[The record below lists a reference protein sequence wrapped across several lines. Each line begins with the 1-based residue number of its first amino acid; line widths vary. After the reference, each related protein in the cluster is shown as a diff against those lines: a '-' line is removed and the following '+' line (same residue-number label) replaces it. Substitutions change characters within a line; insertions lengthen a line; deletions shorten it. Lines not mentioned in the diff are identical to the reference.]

1 MDAHLRIFISS
12 VRRGLEEE
20 RDALPGLVSAIG
32 HTPVRF
38 EDFTAQAVPSRE
50 ACLAGVASS
59 EVYLLLVGPHYGHVF
74 EDTRQSATHDEWIA
88 ATAAGLPRLV
98 YRKSGVE
105 LDADQAAFVA
115 GIEDY
120 AAGVFRDSFSST
132 AELLTK
138 VAAKIREL
146 AESSGPLAFAPMA
159 EAPVVQWRRQFELG
173 GQDQQFS
180 QATLEVHVLP
190 SPAGPLSARALA
202 ELGDALVGRMRRS
215 GLIDDRAGLATRTV
229 KDAIYLL
236 LGDDAPAAWNSGAE
250 GRTLGLRI
258 GQSGQVSAWASL
270 PRDSLGAVLDP
281 TQLPLQV
288 AGMLRLIGHT
298 QALSSPY
305 VAIAVGV
312 EPVRTVS
319 IGNVSDMPRTSAQF
333 LLMSDQP
340 LRAEP
345 DELVTLA
352 ALDHGAAE
360 AGSILSRR
368 LINAFYRHR

>member
-1 MDAHLRIFISS
+1 MKIFISS
-12 VRRGLEEE
+12 VRRGLEDE

-38 EDFTAQAVPSRE
+38 EDFTAQTVPSRE

-74 EDTRQSATHDEWIA
+74 EDTGQSATHDEWVA

-120 AAGVFRDSFSST
+120 AAGVFRDSYDST

-146 AESSGPLAFAPMA
+146 AESSKPLTFAPMA
-159 EAPVVQWRRQFELG
+159 EAPAVQWRRQFQPG
-173 GQDQQFS
+173 TQVQQFS
-180 QATLEVHVLP
+180 HPVLEVHVLP
-190 SPAGPLSARALA
+190 STLGSLSARALA

-215 GLIDDRAGLATRTV
+215 GLVDDRAGLETRAV
-229 KDAIYLL
+229 EDSIYLL
-236 LGDDAPAAWNSGAE
+236 LGDEAPGAWNTAVQ

-258 GQSGQVSAWASL
+258 AQSGQVSAWAYL
-270 PRDSLGAVLDP
+270 PRDSLGAVIDP
-281 TQLPLQV
+281 AQLPLQIG
-288 AGMLRLIGHT
+288 AMLRLIGHM
-298 QALSSPY
+298 QALCSPH

-312 EPVRTVS
+312 EPVSTVA
-319 IGNVSDMPRTSAQF
+319 IGNVSDMPRSSAQF
-333 LLMSDQP
+333 LLIFEEP
-340 LRAEP
+340 LRADP

-352 ALDHGAAE
+352 ALDAGAPE
-360 AGSILSRR
+360 AGGILSRR
-368 LINAFYRHR
+368 LIEAFRRHR

>member
-1 MDAHLRIFISS
+1 MRVFISS

-32 HTPVRF
+32 QTPVRF
-38 EDFTAQAVPSRE
+38 EDFTAQTVPSRE

-59 EVYLLLVGPHYGHVF
+59 DVYLLLVGAHYGHVF
-74 EDTRQSATHDEWIA
+74 EDTQQSATHDEWAA

-120 AAGVFRDSFSST
+120 AAGVFRDSFGST

-146 AESSGPLAFAPMA
+146 AETSGPLSFAPMVD
-159 EAPVVQWRRQFELG
+159 APVVQWRQQFEQGGLG
-173 GQDQQFS
+173 QRFS
-180 QATLEVHVLP
+180 QPALEVHVFP
-190 SPAGPLSARALA
+190 SPSGSLSARALA

-215 GLIDDRAGLATRTV
+215 GLIDDRAALEARSTEE
-229 KDAIYLL
+229 AIYLL
-236 LGDDAPAAWNSGAE
+236 LGEDAPAAWNSAAE

-258 GQSGQVSAWASL
+258 AQDGQVSAWASL
-270 PRDSLGAVLDP
+270 PRDGLGAIIDP
-281 TQLPLQV
+281 AQLPLQI

-312 EPVRTVS
+312 NPVRTLS
-319 IGNVSDMPRTSAQF
+319 IGNVSDMPRNSAQF

-340 LRAEP
+340 LRADP
-345 DELVTLA
+345 DELITRA
-352 ALDHGAAE
+352 ALDTGASE
-360 AGSILSRR
+360 AGSMLSRR
-368 LINAFYRHR
+368 LIQVFRQLR

>member
-1 MDAHLRIFISS
+1 MRIFISS

-38 EDFTAQAVPSRE
+38 EDFTAQTVPSRE

-59 EVYLLLVGPHYGHVF
+59 DVYLLLVGPHYGHVF
-74 EDTRQSATHDEWIA
+74 EDTGQSATHDEWIA

-98 YRKSGVE
+98 YRKSNVE
-105 LDADQAAFVA
+105 LDADQVAFVA

-120 AAGVFRDSFSST
+120 ASGVFRDSFSST

-138 VAAKIREL
+138 VAAKVREL
-146 AESSGPLAFAPMA
+146 AESGRPLDFVPIA
-159 EAPVVQWRRQFELG
+159 EPPVVQWRQQFELG
-173 GQDQQFS
+173 GQNQQFS
-180 QATLEVHVLP
+180 PAKIEVHVLP
-190 SPAGPLSARALA
+190 SPAAPLSARALA
-202 ELGDALVGRMRRS
+202 DVKDALVGRMRRS
-215 GLIDDRAGLATRTV
+215 GLVDDRAGLEPRAV

-236 LGDDAPAAWNSGAE
+236 FGDDEPVGWNSAAH

-270 PRDSLGAVLDP
+270 PRDGLGAVLDP

-288 AGMLRLIGHT
+288 AGMLRLIGQT
-298 QALSSPY
+298 QALSSPH

-312 EPVRTVS
+312 EPVRTLAIGDVS
-319 IGNVSDMPRTSAQF
+319 AMPRTSAQF
-333 LLMSDQP
+333 LMMFDHP

-345 DELVTLA
+345 DELMTLA
-352 ALDHGAAE
+352 ALDLGAPE
-360 AGSILSRR
+360 AGEILSRR
-368 LINAFYRHR
+368 LIEAFQQHR